1 MVKAKV
7 SASASWDEISLN
19 IGSTSQEASYKL
31 ERKAGNG
38 AYQTIKTWGKGDLDD
53 PEFGDSYTDSN
64 VTPGTTYTYRLTA
77 TVMVQDKNKVEQPWT
92 ELQRL
97 KPGQQPPDRLFP

>member
-1 MVKAKV
+1 MQQKV

-38 AYQTIKTWGKGDLDD
+38 AYPDVFRRGSKGGGSLSWD
-53 PEFGDSYTDSN
+53 
-64 VTPGTTYTYRLTA
+64 R
-77 TVMVQDKNKVEQPWT
+77 KNIT
-92 ELQRL
+92 RA
-97 KPGQQPPDRLFP
+97 DI